1 MPAGFWIDPTLK
13 LNEPKPPAMNFFMRT
28 VFVCLCVFSAGC
40 VGIRYSDPVVAVAN
54 LSPGEE
60 VTCRVLAKAEEWR
73 NSGLT
78 VTVGNK
84 YRIQAE
90 GRWFMGGFASWT
102 GPDGVGCYNAL
113 CWDTNIKILQGY
125 SNSALIGKL
134 GEQGQPFAVLN
145 AYDLTPA
152 SDGVLYFRI
161 NDGAGFCGDNDGL
174 MTVKISLLNPR
185 PEGMNPVAAPA
196 GSRPAE
202 LSLSTLKV
210 VSYQYDAQS
219 QKGSLS
225 VDISGHGI
233 EAREWVVKNIGKICS
248 SKEVL
253 LEAGQENSTGGRY
266 RVLNESLKD
275 GILTIEF
282 TAGFSDR

>member
-1 MPAGFWIDPTLK
+1 MTIT
-13 LNEPKPPAMNFFMRT
+13 
-28 VFVCLCVFSAGC
+28 CICVFSAGC
-40 VGIRYSDPVVAVAN
+40 AGIRYSDQVVAVSD
-54 LSPGEE
+54 LPPGEE
-60 VTCRVLAKAEEWR
+60 VTSRVLAKAEEWR
-73 NSGLT
+73 NSGLI
-78 VTVGNK
+78 VTAGNK

-90 GRWFMGGFASWT
+90 GRWFIGGFYGWT

-113 CWDTNIKILQGY
+113 SWDNNMKIVQGY
-125 SNSALIGKL
+125 SHSALVAKI

-145 AYDLTPA
+145 SYELTPA
-152 SDGVLYFRI
+152 SDGILFFRI
-161 NDGAGFCGDNDGL
+161 NDGPGWCGDNDGY
-174 MTVKISLLNPR
+174 MTVKIALVNSR
-185 PEGMNPVAAPA
+185 SERMNTVAA
-196 GSRPAE
+196 
-202 LSLSTLKV
+202 
-210 VSYQYDAQS
+210 SYQYDART

-282 TAGFSDR
+282 TAGYGGQ

>member
-1 MPAGFWIDPTLK
+1 
-13 LNEPKPPAMNFFMRT
+13 MNFFTRMAFT
-28 VFVCLCVFSAGC
+28 CICVFVAGC
-40 VGIRYSDPVVAVAN
+40 AGIRYSDPVVAVSN

-60 VTCRVLAKAEEWR
+60 VTCRVLAKAEDWR
-73 NSGLT
+73 NSGLR
-78 VTVGNK
+78 VAAGNK

-125 SNSALIGKL
+125 SNSALIGKI
-134 GEQGQPFAVLN
+134 GEPGQPFAVLN

-152 SDGVLYFRI
+152 SDGILFFRI
-161 NDGAGFCGDNDGL
+161 NDAPGFCGDNDGL
-174 MTVKISLLNPR
+174 ITVKISLLNSS
-185 PEGMNPVAAPA
+185 PERMNPVAAPGEA
-196 GSRPAE
+196 RPSD

-210 VSYQYDAQS
+210 VSYQYDARTQN
-219 QKGSLS
+219 GSLS

-282 TAGFSDR
+282 AAGFGGH